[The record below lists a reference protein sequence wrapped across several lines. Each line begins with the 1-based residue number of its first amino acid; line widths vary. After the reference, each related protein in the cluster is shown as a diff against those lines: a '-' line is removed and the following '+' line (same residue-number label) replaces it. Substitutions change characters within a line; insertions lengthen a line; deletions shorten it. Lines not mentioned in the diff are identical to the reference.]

1 MSISARRPK
10 ADDGLFILG
19 LIGRAGSGKTTVA
32 RALERDG
39 ARVIEADR
47 VGHEVTDR
55 DPAVRDALIAE
66 YGPAIYRADGT
77 LERARVAAAV
87 FHDAQARARLDRLT
101 HPRIV
106 ERIREEIA
114 LLCREGYRG
123 VVVVDAALMM
133 RWGFER
139 ECDAIVAVVS
149 PEAAQVARLTRVRG
163 WSEAEARAR
172 LAAQDS
178 NEILAEAADVTLDNR
193 GTLEELAL
201 AAREALGRLRAGPA
215 LQPGTGKGRPC

>member
-1 MSISARRPK
+1 MSTRTRR
-10 ADDGLFILG
+10 AEAQDGLFILG

-32 RALERDG
+32 KALERDG

-47 VGHEVTDR
+47 VGHEVGDR
-55 DPAVRDALIAE
+55 DPAVREALIAE
-66 YGPAIYRADGT
+66 YGAGVYREGGT
-77 LERARVAAAV
+77 LDRARVAASV
-87 FHDAQARARLDRLT
+87 FHDPQARARLDRLV

-114 LLCREGYRG
+114 RLRREGFRG
-123 VVVVDAALMM
+123 VVVVEAALML

-139 ECDAIVAVVS
+139 ECDAVVAIVA
-149 PEAAQVARLTRVRG
+149 PEADQVERLKRARG

-178 NEILAEAADVTLDNR
+178 NEALSAAADVTLDNR
-193 GTLEELAL
+193 GTLESLARS
-201 AAREALGRLRAGPA
+201 AREAVARLRE
-215 LQPGTGKGRPC
+215 GRSLHPQAQRERRC

>member
-1 MSISARRPK
+1 MSIRRRR
-10 ADDGLFILG
+10 AGAGDGLFIVG

-47 VGHEVTDR
+47 IGHEVADR
-55 DPAVRDALIAE
+55 DPAVREALIAE
-66 YGPAIYRADGT
+66 YGPGVYLEDGT
-77 LERARVAAAV
+77 LDRAQVAARV
-87 FHDAQARARLDRLT
+87 FHDPAARARLDRLT

-106 ERIREEIA
+106 ERIREAIA
-114 LLCREGYRG
+114 RLRLEGFRG

-139 ECDAIVAVVS
+139 ECDAVLAVAA
-149 PEAAQVARLTRVRG
+149 PEAAQVARLVRARG

-178 NEILAEAADVTLDNR
+178 NRELSAAADATLDNR
-193 GTLEELAL
+193 GSPEDLAR
-201 AAREALGRLRAGPA
+201 AAREAVARLREGRSLGTKRGA
-215 LQPGTGKGRPC
+215 LP